1 MYVLKR
7 LFQSLI
13 TLFVITT
20 VVFLL
25 LRLMPTQFFT
35 SLGIRGLLWALL
47 APAALE
53 ILART
58 GLAKVRDEKGD
69 S

>member
-1 MYVLKR
+1 MFLYVLKR

-25 LRLMPTQFFT
+25 LRLMPEEGYFGENYDEAYCPRQIERQ
-35 SLGIRGLLWALL
+35 SICVEGDAGSVLALL
-47 APAALE
+47 
-53 ILART
+53 
-58 GLAKVRDEKGD
+58 G
-69 S
+69 